1 MNNKSADFE
10 WIPQSCP
17 LCPEA
22 KQHRIG
28 SRGGASHRDG
38 IGFETQIF
46 ECDSCGLLFPNP
58 MPFPK
63 AGEFGNYD
71 LEPAE
76 YFEHHDLEFKLD
88 ISRQMVAWAEK
99 LLGRKGRILDIGAG
113 MGALLKAASEAGW
126 DVSGVEPSDSFA
138 DIADKL
144 SGVKVHR
151 KRLQDCDFSEGEFD
165 VVILAAVL
173 EHLYHPVEVLSEISR
188 ITADNGLLF
197 FDVPNEKGLYFTVGN
212 LYQRIKGTDWTVN
225 LAPTFKPFHIFGYS
239 KKPIEKL
246 LSACE
251 FDVVFFRTYAG
262 MSLVPSSGGIRA
274 KLESMAA
281 KSVTKLA
288 GVLGRGTYIEAWARR
303 SPRRLEGE

>member
-1 MNNKSADFE
+1 VNNKSEEFE

-38 IGFETQIF
+38 IGAEAQIF
-46 ECDSCGLLFPNP
+46 ECSSCGLLFPNP

-63 AGEFGNYD
+63 TGEFGNYD
-71 LEPAE
+71 LEPGD
-76 YFEHHDLEFKLD
+76 YFQHHDLQSKLD
-88 ISRQMVAWAEK
+88 NSRQMVAWAEE

-113 MGALLKAASEAGW
+113 MGTLLKAAKEAGW
-126 DVSGVEPSDSFA
+126 EVTGVEPSTSFA
-138 DIADKL
+138 DMADEF

-151 KRLQDCDFSEGEFD
+151 ERLQECGFAEGEFD

-197 FDVPNEKGLYFTVGN
+197 FDVPNEKGLYFTIGN
-212 LYQRIKGTDWTVN
+212 LYQRMKGRDWTVN
-225 LAPTFKPFHIFGYS
+225 LAPTFEPFHVFGYS
-239 KKPIEKL
+239 KKPIRKL
-246 LSACE
+246 LSA
-251 FDVVFFRTYAG
+251 FDFDIVFFRTYAG
-262 MSLVPSSGGIRA
+262 VSLVPSSGSMRA

-288 GVLGRGTYIEAWARR
+288 GALGRGTYIEAWAKRK
-303 SPRRLEGE
+303 PRR